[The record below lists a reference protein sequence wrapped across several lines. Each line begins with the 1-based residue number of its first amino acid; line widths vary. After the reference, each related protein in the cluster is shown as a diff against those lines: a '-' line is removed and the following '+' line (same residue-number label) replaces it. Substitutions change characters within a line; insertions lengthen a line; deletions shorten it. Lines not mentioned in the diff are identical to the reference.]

1 LGGIIGLDA
10 LGRTLA
16 HFGEI
21 NTAPICFLAVGMAF
35 LTQVPEWTV
44 PDSQH
49 ACLQLLSRVTRAIGE
64 RQDLRSIYQVVIR
77 SLEDQLPVD
86 FGCVCAYDEL
96 SCVFTITC
104 VGVNHTE
111 LAHEFA
117 GPGQALISINE
128 NDLAGCLLGDFIYEP
143 DIARMKFPCAKR
155 LAEAGLRSM
164 VISPLLVE
172 SQVFGVLITAR
183 REAGSFNAG
192 ECEFLRQL
200 SAHTALA
207 AHQAQIYGA
216 LQRAYDDLHQTQH
229 AIMQQERL
237 RALGEMASGVA
248 HDINNGLSPI
258 MLYTSSLLEHEKNL
272 SDLARDNLK
281 IVQRAGAD
289 ISATIAR
296 LHEFYQ
302 QREPQLF
309 LEPVQLNSLVT
320 EVVSLTRARW
330 HDMAEQRGI
339 EIDVRTALPPR
350 LPLVMGVESEIREAL
365 VNIILNAVDAM
376 PSGGTITVSTKAASG
391 RVNVQVADTGLG
403 MDTETR
409 RRCLEPFF
417 TTKGERGTG
426 LGLAMVRGI
435 VKRHGGDVEIDSAS
449 GKGTKIKMLFP
460 AAPRFT
466 ADIVK
471 SSSENVALPRLRLL
485 VVDDDPLIL
494 KAVRDTLEPDGHIVE
509 TANGGQAG
517 IDAFKSS
524 FARYQSFAAVIT
536 DLGMPYVDGRAVASA
551 IKAASPTTPVILL
564 TGWGRRLKAEN
575 EIPEHVDTILNKPPK
590 LSELRAALARS
601 LRPV

>member
-1 LGGIIGLDA
+1 MELDA
-10 LGRTLA
+10 LNTVLT
-16 HFGEI
+16 HFTEM
-21 NTAPICFLAVGMAF
+21 TATPSWFWVLGTAFLA
-35 LTQVPEWTV
+35 QVPEWTL

-49 ACLQLLSRVTRAIGE
+49 SCLQLLSRITRAIGE

-86 FGCVCAYDEL
+86 FGCVCAYDEV

-104 VGVNHTE
+104 VGVNHAE
-111 LAHEFA
+111 LAHELA
-117 GPGQALISINE
+117 GPGRALISINE
-128 NDLAGCLLGDFIYEP
+128 NDLAGCLLGNFIYEP
-143 DIARMKFPCAKR
+143 DIARMQFPFANR
-155 LAEAGLRSM
+155 LAESGLRSM

-183 REAGSFNAG
+183 READSFNGG

-216 LQRAYDDLHQTQH
+216 LQRAYEDLHQTQH

-248 HDINNGLSPI
+248 HDINNGLTPI
-258 MLYTSSLLEHEKNL
+258 MLYTSSLLEREKNL

-296 LHEFYQ
+296 LHDFYQ
-302 QREPQLF
+302 QREPQLY
-309 LEPVQLNSLVT
+309 LEPVQLNSLVS

-339 EIDVRTALPPR
+339 DIDVRTVLSPG
-350 LPLVMGVESEIREAL
+350 LPLLMGVESEIREAL
-365 VNIILNAVDAM
+365 VNVILNAVDAM
-376 PSGGTITVSTKAASG
+376 PSGGTITVSTTAASG
-391 RVNVQVADTGLG
+391 RVGVQLADNGTG
-403 MDTETR
+403 MDNETR

-426 LGLAMVRGI
+426 LGLSMVCGI
-435 VKRHGGDVEIDSAS
+435 VKRHGGLVEVDTVT
-449 GKGTKIKMLFP
+449 GKGTKIKISFP
-460 AAPRFT
+460 AAPRFA
-466 ADIVK
+466 ADPVKLSDEIV
-471 SSSENVALPRLRLL
+471 VLPRLRLL

-517 IDAFKSS
+517 IDAFKAS
-524 FARYQSFAAVIT
+524 FKRYQTFAAVIT

-551 IKAASPTTPVILL
+551 IKATSPTTPVILL

-575 EIPEHVDTILNKPPK
+575 DIPEHVDTILNKPPR
-590 LSELRAALARS
+590 LNELRAALART
-601 LRPV
+601 LPMA